1 MTNYNPSDR
10 VGGEM
15 SFSCLQKWL
24 PQIQHDESVWT
35 LDRLQEASNNVS
47 CFGIDWQ
54 AKIALG
60 KLVGQVELKNMNSP
74 ALWT

>member
-15 SFSCLQKWL
+15 SFACLQKWL

-47 CFGIDWQ
+47 CFGID
-54 AKIALG
+54 
-60 KLVGQVELKNMNSP
+60 
-74 ALWT
+74 